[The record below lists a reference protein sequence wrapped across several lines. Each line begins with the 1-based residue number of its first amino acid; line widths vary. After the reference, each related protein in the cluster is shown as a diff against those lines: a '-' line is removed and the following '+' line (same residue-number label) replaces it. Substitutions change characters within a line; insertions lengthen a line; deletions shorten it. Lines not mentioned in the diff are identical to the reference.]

1 MNLKITTA
9 LIALGS
15 ACLLMAFF
23 VEGRGGGKPVDR
35 VKEARRRTLPLL
47 EPCLQRLGAYEGD
60 EVFLRIVKE
69 ERQLEL
75 WMRPRG
81 RSRFYLLKTYPVAA
95 MSGELGPKTAE
106 GDGQAPEGFYAVEKN
121 ALNPRSSYHLSFNIG
136 YPNAHDRSL
145 GRTGSFIMV
154 HGGECSIG
162 CFAMTDAGIEEIYT
176 LVAAALEAGHVQVPV
191 EIYPFRMTKA
201 NMRRHAAS
209 SHMPF
214 WEGLKR
220 AWQYSEEHGKPLSLH
235 AER

>member
-1 MNLKITTA
+1 MNGKPAAILLA
-9 LIALGS
+9 PVS
-15 ACLLMAFF
+15 ACLTM
-23 VEGRGGGKPVDR
+23 VYCQQERGDEAANR
-35 VKEARRRTLPLL
+35 VKEARRRALPVL
-47 EPCLQRLGAYEGD
+47 EPCLQAIGAREGD
-60 EVFLRIVKE
+60 EVYLRVVKE

-81 RSRFYLLKTYPVAA
+81 RTRFSLLKTYPVAA

-106 GDGQAPEGFYAVEKN
+106 GDLQAPEGFYAVEKH

-176 LVAAALEAGHVQVPV
+176 LVAAALQHGQARVPV
-191 EIYPFRMTKA
+191 EIYRFRMTEE
-201 NMRRHAAS
+201 NMRRHAKS
-209 SHMPF
+209 PHMPF
-214 WEGLKR
+214 WEKLKR
-220 AWQYSEEHGKPLSLH
+220 AWRYGEERGLPAQH
-235 AER
+235 ADR